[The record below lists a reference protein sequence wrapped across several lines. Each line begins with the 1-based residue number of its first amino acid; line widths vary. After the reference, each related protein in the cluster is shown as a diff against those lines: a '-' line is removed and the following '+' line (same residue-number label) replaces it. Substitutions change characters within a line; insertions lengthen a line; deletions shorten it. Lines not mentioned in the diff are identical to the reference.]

1 MIIFKVNQ
9 VEANLREMPFAVI
22 IDIFH
27 MKLLILVRETRI
39 SSNYKHFTGCTSFEL
54 ETFSYSAL
62 KLLTKLFICN
72 SLQ

>member
-27 MKLLILVRETRI
+27 TELLILDRETRI
-39 SSNYKHFTGCTSFEL
+39 SSNYKHFT
-54 ETFSYSAL
+54 
-62 KLLTKLFICN
+62 
-72 SLQ
+72 